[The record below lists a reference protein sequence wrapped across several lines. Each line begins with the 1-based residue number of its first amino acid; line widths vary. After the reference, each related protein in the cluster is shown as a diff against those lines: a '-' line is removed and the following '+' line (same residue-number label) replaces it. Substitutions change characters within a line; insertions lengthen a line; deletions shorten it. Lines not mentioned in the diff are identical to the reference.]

1 MAELGIFINP
11 IIPQSQGFGIL
22 FFMASL
28 KIIVPWIVTSIR
40 ARIIIVI

>member
-1 MAELGIFINP
+1 MAEDGQLIRP

-28 KIIVPWIVTSIR
+28 KIIVP
-40 ARIIIVI
+40 